1 MRQNPVQTQ
10 RPSGAPLQTRRSDR
24 LFERG
29 RAVMPGGVNSPVRA
43 FGSVGRHPVMIES
56 GRGAVVRDAD
66 GNTYIDYIGSWGPLI
81 LGHAHPAV
89 VDAVTAAARK
99 GLSFGAATEGEVLL
113 AEWLCGHVP
122 GVERIRLVSSG
133 TEAVMSAIRAA
144 RGFTGREKIV
154 KFTGC
159 YHGHSDGLLVAAG
172 SGLMTAG
179 VPDSAGVPPALTALT
194 ISCDYNDRAGIRQIF
209 EQMGHEIAAVIV
221 EPVAANMGVCPP
233 APGFLELLRTL
244 TRSYGALLIF
254 DEVITGFRLALGGAQ
269 AYYSIEADLVTYGK
283 IIGGGMPMGAYGGRG
298 DVMDVVSPVGRVYQA
313 GTLSGN
319 PVAVAAGRAML
330 AELAADPGLYGRLE
344 QKGAM
349 LEAGFRQAAAE
360 FDVPV
365 TVNRV
370 GSLLSVFFT
379 PDPVTDYR
387 SARRSDTGR
396 FARYFNEM
404 LAGGIYLSPSQFE
417 ALFLGAQH
425 SMAQLAATI
434 EQARRAFRALAEIRA

>member
-1 MRQNPVQTQ
+1 MRQHSVHEQHFA
-10 RPSGAPLQTRRSDR
+10 APRLRTGRSER
-24 LFERG
+24 LFERA
-29 RAVMPGGVNSPVRA
+29 RQVIPGGVNSPVRA
-43 FGSVGRHPVMIES
+43 FGSVGRHPAMIDA
-56 GRGAVVRDAD
+56 GRGAVVWDAD
-66 GNTYIDYIGSWGPLI
+66 GNAYIDYVGSWGPLI

-89 VDAVTAAARK
+89 VDAVKQAARK

-113 AEWLCGHVP
+113 AEWLTERVP
-122 GVERIRLVSSG
+122 GIERMRLVSSG
-133 TEAVMSAIRAA
+133 TEAVMSAIRTA

-179 VPDSAGVPPALTALT
+179 APDSAGVPPSLTALT
-194 ISCDYNDRAGIRQIF
+194 ISCDYNDQAGIRQIF

-244 TRSYGALLIF
+244 TRSCGALLIF

-269 AYYSIEADLVTYGK
+269 AYYNIEADLVTYGK

-298 DVMDVVSPVGRVYQA
+298 DVMNVVSPVGRVYQA

-319 PVAVAAGRAML
+319 PVAVAAGRATLEVL
-330 AELAADPGLYGRLE
+330 AEDPGLYDRLE

-349 LEAGFRQAAAE
+349 LAAGFEQAAAE
-360 FDVPV
+360 ADIPV

-379 PDPVTDYR
+379 PDPVTDYQ
-387 SARRSDTGR
+387 SAKRSDTDR

-404 LAGGIYLSPSQFE
+404 LNGGIYLSPSQFE

-425 SMAQLAATI
+425 SVAQLEATV
-434 EQARRAFRALAEIRA
+434 EQARRAFRVLAGVRA